1 MALLTVRELRRPGL
15 HPVCLALDAG
25 ECIAVRGPSGSGK
38 SLLLRAIA
46 DLDPNQGAVALDG
59 VSREAMPAP
68 RWRRR
73 VTYLAAEAGWWADQV
88 DQHFA
93 DWARTVPI
101 VESLGL
107 PGVAGDWPV
116 QRLSTGEKQRLALA
130 RALVQD
136 PRVMLLDEPTAGL
149 DEQAVAAVEQVV
161 QARRDDGLGVL
172 WVTHDAAQAAR
183 IAERLLTVEGGRVT
197 ERRR

>member
-1 MALLTVRELRRPGL
+1 MALLTVQELRRPGL
-15 HPVCLALDAG
+15 HPVSLALDAG

-46 DLDPNQGAVALDG
+46 DLDPNHGAVALDG

-73 VTYLAAEAGWWADQV
+73 VTYLAAEAAWWADLV
-88 DQHFA
+88 GQHFA
-93 DWARTVPI
+93 DWAKTVPI
-101 VESLGL
+101 AESLGL
-107 PGVAGDWPV
+107 PGAAGDWPV
-116 QRLSTGEKQRLALA
+116 QRLSTGEKQRLGLA
-130 RALVQD
+130 RVLVQA
-136 PRVMLLDEPTAGL
+136 PRVLLLDEPTAGL

-161 QARRDDGLGVL
+161 QARRDDGVGVL

-197 ERRR
+197 EHRR